1 MAAAKL
7 IILSCL
13 VAVFGYFTYKEL
25 QVNTLSLTKKI
36 HIPAKRSDVFQKMFD
51 DPEFYLKIHPLCT
64 GVSNIVR
71 FKDNE
76 GRRVVQFDIH
86 EKAVLLGFYDT
97 GNITFQITTNASKE
111 KNTATQTT
119 ASLMNGM
126 LQINQEFHMSDSD
139 GRTLLEDHASYTAPR
154 ILARIALSEAH
165 SAHSAILENTRQ
177 QFMKLSLQH
186 RGGFR
191 NYS

>member
-1 MAAAKL
+1 ML
-7 IILSCL
+7 YCS
-13 VAVFGYFTYKEL
+13 
-25 QVNTLSLTKKI
+25 
-36 HIPAKRSDVFQKMFD
+36 
-51 DPEFYLKIHPLCT
+51 T

-86 EKAVLLGFYDT
+86 EKAVLFGFYDT
-97 GNITFQITTNASKE
+97 GNITFQVTTKEKE

-119 ASLMNGM
+119 ASLINEM
-126 LQINQEFHMSDSD
+126 LQINQEFHMSDSEL
-139 GRTLLEDHASYTAPR
+139 GGTLLEDHASFTEPR

-177 QFMKLSLQH
+177 QFMQLSLQH
-186 RGGFR
+186 RGGLR